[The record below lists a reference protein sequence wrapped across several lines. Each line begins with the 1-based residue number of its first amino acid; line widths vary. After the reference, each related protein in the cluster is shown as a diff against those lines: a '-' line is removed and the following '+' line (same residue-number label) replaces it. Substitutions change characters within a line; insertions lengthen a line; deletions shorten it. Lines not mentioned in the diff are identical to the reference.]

1 MALWRTLQRAAAN
14 FSSPFPA
21 SKARLKMREKEA
33 ANLLSGNGVT
43 DERAAANFSS
53 PDLRYLHRG
62 TELTWLALSAA
73 TFGRFEPSRAELRV
87 HRDCRTFAHALAECL
102 TVLGNIT
109 DCGLV
114 RQDVSRQVTDHV

>member
-43 DERAAANFSS
+43 DE
-53 PDLRYLHRG
+53 
-62 TELTWLALSAA
+62 
-73 TFGRFEPSRAELRV
+73 
-87 HRDCRTFAHALAECL
+87 
-102 TVLGNIT
+102 
-109 DCGLV
+109 LV
-114 RQDVSRQVTDHV
+114 